1 MITSAA
7 TALAAVRALGALP
20 AAQLDAATL
29 ASARAAAAVTGRTLE
44 RVTADGGPA
53 LALAWAATSVPTME
67 DHEHGEYR
75 WLRPA
80 ALRSWAFCLG
90 LAWRDRSAHPWPG
103 EPFSVADLVDAAAM
117 RGSNPLWIR
126 SALMNTLL
134 PAGLVE
140 IDKSTVRLG
149 AAAAVLPDAYVDALR
164 RVHDRL
170 PRKENAPAGD
180 HALGALAAASSE
192 EEM

>member
-1 MITSAA
+1 MITSAPV
-7 TALAAVRALGALP
+7 ALAAVRALGALP
-20 AAQLDAATL
+20 AARLQPATL
-29 ASARAAAAVTGRTLE
+29 ASARAAAALTGRTLD
-44 RVTADGGPA
+44 RVTADGEPA
-53 LALAWAATSVPTME
+53 LVLAWTATSVPTME

-80 ALRSWAFCLG
+80 ALRTWAFCLG
-90 LAWRDRSAHPWPG
+90 LAWRDRTAHPWPG
-103 EPFSVADLVDAAAM
+103 EPFSLADLVDAAAM

-140 IDKSTVRLG
+140 IDGSTVRLG
-149 AAAAVLPDAYVDALR
+149 PAAAVLPDAYVDALR

-170 PRKENAPAGD
+170 PREENAPADAHGLD
-180 HALGALAAASSE
+180 ALVAGSSE
-192 EEM
+192 EEL

>member
-1 MITSAA
+1 MITSAPV
-7 TALAAVRALGALP
+7 ALAAMRALGALP
-20 AAQLDAATL
+20 AARLGPATL
-29 ASARAAAAVTGRTLE
+29 ASACAAAAHTGRTLE
-44 RVTADGGPA
+44 RVTADGEPV

-80 ALRSWAFCLG
+80 ALRTWAFCLG
-90 LAWRDRSAHPWPG
+90 LAWRDRTAHPWPG
-103 EPFSVADLVDAAAM
+103 EPFSLAGLVDAAAM

-126 SALMNTLL
+126 TALMHTLL

-140 IDKSTVRLG
+140 IDDSTVRLG
-149 AAAAVLPDAYVDALR
+149 PAAAVLPDAYVDALR

-170 PRKENAPAGD
+170 PREENAPAGLR
-180 HALGALAAASSE
+180 ALS
-192 EEM
+192 

>member
-1 MITSAA
+1 MIASAPV
-7 TALAAVRALGALP
+7 ALAAVRALGALP
-20 AAQLDAATL
+20 AANLDAATL
-29 ASARAAAAVTGRTLE
+29 ESARAAAALTGRTLE
-44 RVTADGGPA
+44 RVTADGEPA

-80 ALRSWAFCLG
+80 ALRTWAFCLG
-90 LAWRDRSAHPWPG
+90 LAWRDRTAHPWPG
-103 EPFSVADLVDAAAM
+103 EPFSLADLVDAAAM

-126 SALMNTLL
+126 TALMNTLL

-140 IDKSTVRLG
+140 IDDNTVRLG
-149 AAAAVLPDAYVDALR
+149 PAAAVLPDAYVDALR

-170 PRKENAPAGD
+170 PREENATASHP
-180 HALGALAAASSE
+180 ALGALAAGPGE
-192 EEM
+192 EEL